1 MKNIIITTD
10 GYLWYYENQDH
21 LLPTREDEWSY
32 IEILKEIG
40 DKESIF
46 IDVGAHVGRYTIRLA
61 KYYKKVIA
69 IEPHPESVQILRK
82 NIEINKLDN
91 VEVYEY
97 GIGEGL
103 GEGILHH
110 HGGSS
115 TFLSAP
121 SQKQF
126 KVKFT
131 SLDLLITECTPCKTV
146 IKIDVEGL
154 EVAVLK
160 GAKRILNECKP
171 ILLIELHEL
180 RGVKPLQGIHD
191 EVKKILHD
199 FIELDVGDC
208 HKLYVHRDIDMLANI
223 KKFKRA
229 IAMHWANHTIRN
241 VQKGTVWYYGLPYT
255 WWWGMSQ
262 LEFILKI
269 FEHVENEPEWV
280 NLLYK
285 RHKD

>member
-1 MKNIIITTD
+1 MNSIIYTSD
-10 GYLWYYENQDH
+10 GYAWYYENNDH

-32 IEILKEIG
+32 IEILKDVA
-40 DKESIF
+40 DKDSIF

-69 IEPHPESVQILRK
+69 IEPNPESVKILKK
-82 NIEINKLDN
+82 NIELNNLDN
-91 VEVYEY
+91 VEVYEVA
-97 GIGEGL
+97 L
-103 GEGILHH
+103 GEGVGEGVLYH

-115 TFLSAP
+115 TFLPAP

-126 KVKFT
+126 KVRFT
-131 SLDLLITECTPCKTV
+131 SLDMLIHNCVVGKIV

-160 GAKRILNECKP
+160 GARKVINMCKP
-171 ILLIELHEL
+171 IILIELHEL
-180 RGVKPLQGIHD
+180 RGIKPIEGIHD
-191 EVKKILHD
+191 EVRKILHE

-208 HKLYVHRDIDMLANI
+208 HKLYVHKDIDMLANI

-269 FEHVENEPEWV
+269 FEHVENEPDWV
-280 NLLYK
+280 RLLY
-285 RHKD
+285 R